1 MGNRELSFAICWI
14 TGIFLRR
21 AFLIEW
27 NEISLWF
34 LIFTPMMTEETFW
47 CLLTI
52 YNSSFEICPFIPFA
66 QLLTGLVGVRKFSF
80 LSFQYILDNN
90 SCQMYIISLNFS
102 IIMKTVSSFI
112 CLLFYKVLFK
122 YYDIP
127 FVSCC
132 DYFLSYLSPVQK
144 VFTCAYISCA
154 SLISPCISFRSRSN
168 NFQLIIVQDERYR
181 HMSLFCTWIP
191 DFFNTEDVED
201 VFLWWL
207 FLGSLSKVLWM

>member
-1 MGNRELSFAICWI
+1 
-14 TGIFLRR
+14 
-21 AFLIEW
+21 
-27 NEISLWF
+27 
-34 LIFTPMMTEETFW
+34 MMTEETFS

-102 IIMKTVSSFI
+102 IIMKTVSSFS

-132 DYFLSYLSPVQK
+132 DYFLNYLSPVQK
-144 VFTCAYISCA
+144 VFTCAHISCA

-181 HMSLFCTWIP
+181 HMSLFCMWIP
-191 DFFNTEDVED
+191 AFFNTICRRCLSLVTIFRIFIQSLVDVA
-201 VFLWWL
+201 LW
-207 FLGSLSKVLWM
+207 VHY